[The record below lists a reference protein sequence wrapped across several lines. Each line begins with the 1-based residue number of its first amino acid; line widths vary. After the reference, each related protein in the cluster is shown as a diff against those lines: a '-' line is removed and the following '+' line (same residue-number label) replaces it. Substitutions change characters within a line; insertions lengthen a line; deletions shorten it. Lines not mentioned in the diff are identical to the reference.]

1 MFHLEARESRGALTI
16 ESKGKSMSAEATKKA
31 TAATSETMGE
41 VFHEAMR
48 SYEKALKSGI
58 QLQEESV
65 NLWKDLLTKLGSPE
79 EFQAK
84 LESMTADA
92 FPKARKRTE
101 EFVETF
107 NRTSND
113 QVAAFQRLWTNS
125 FANMASVWSQ
135 FSPGSPPFHEMRK
148 MRRGMLKV
156 LAETRDEYLRTL
168 NGALDLKRTARDGM
182 KVEEPGLDTYK
193 VGTVEAPSGGD
204 VNMHTIE
211 GKVAVITGAAG
222 GIGHALALDMA
233 RRGAA
238 AMALVDFSDRV
249 VQVAREVN
257 TEAGRQVAIA
267 YRGDTTDTAF
277 RQEVYADVTTKA
289 GVPRIC
295 VPAAAITRDALA
307 VRIDKQTGQVVIYPM
322 EDFRKVV
329 EINMIAPIYWAIE
342 LVAAVAK
349 DRASRG
355 IKRWRPEEGLQGAVV
370 FLGSI
375 ASVGNV
381 GQISYSST
389 KAGLEGA
396 ASTLM
401 AESMYYGVR
410 CSVIH
415 PGFTDTPMVRA
426 LGEEYIRTKVLP
438 QTQLKR
444 LIKPEEIADAICFM
458 VTNAAVSGELW
469 ADAGWRPAT

>member
-1 MFHLEARESRGALTI
+1 
-16 ESKGKSMSAEATKKA
+16 
-31 TAATSETMGE
+31 
-41 VFHEAMR
+41 
-48 SYEKALKSGI
+48 
-58 QLQEESV
+58 
-65 NLWKDLLTKLGSPE
+65 
-79 EFQAK
+79 
-84 LESMTADA
+84 MTDNINKYFDNVASL
-92 FPKARKRTE
+92 RK
-101 EFVETF
+101 
-107 NRTSND
+107 
-113 QVAAFQRLWTNS
+113 LWTNS
-125 FANMASVWSQ
+125 FVSMAGIWSQ
-135 FSPGSPPFHEMRK
+135 FSPGSLAFGEMRK
-148 MRRGMLKV
+148 MQGGMLRV
-156 LAETRDEYLRTL
+156 LAETWDQYTQTL
-168 NGALDLKRTARDGM
+168 NGALGVRRTPGDGM
-182 KVEEPGLDTYK
+182 KIGGPGPDTYK
-193 VGTVEAPSGGD
+193 IGPLKARS

-211 GKVAVITGAAG
+211 GQIAVITGAAG

-238 AMALVDFSDRV
+238 NLALVDFSDRV

-257 TEAGRQVAIA
+257 MEAGRQVAIA

-277 RQEVYADVTTKA
+277 REEVYTDLAAKA

-295 VPAAAITRDALA
+295 VPAAGITKDALA

-355 IKRWRPEEGLQGAVV
+355 LKRWQPEEGLQGAVV

-375 ASVGNV
+375 ASIGNI
-381 GQISYSST
+381 GQISYAST

-401 AESMYYGVR
+401 AEAMYYGVR

-426 LGEEYIRTKVLP
+426 LGEDFIRNKVLP

-458 VTNAAVSGELW
+458 LTNAAVSGELW

>member
-1 MFHLEARESRGALTI
+1 
-16 ESKGKSMSAEATKKA
+16 MSDN
-31 TAATSETMGE
+31 
-41 VFHEAMR
+41 
-48 SYEKALKSGI
+48 I
-58 QLQEESV
+58 
-65 NLWKDLLTKLGSPE
+65 
-79 EFQAK
+79 
-84 LESMTADA
+84 
-92 FPKARKRTE
+92 
-101 EFVETF
+101 
-107 NRTSND
+107 NRYFD
-113 QVAAFQRLWTNS
+113 QVVSIRRLWANS
-125 FANMASVWSQ
+125 FVGMAGIWSQ
-135 FSPGSPPFHEMRK
+135 LSPGSLVFNEMRK
-148 MRRGMLKV
+148 MQGGALRM
-156 LAETRDEYLRTL
+156 LAETWDQNMQTL
-168 NGALDLKRTARDGM
+168 NDTLGLRRTAGDGI
-182 KVEEPGLDTYK
+182 KTQGRSLHTYK
-193 VGTVEAPSGGD
+193 VGSLEARSAGA
-204 VNMHTIE
+204 VNMHKIE
-211 GKVAVITGAAG
+211 GQVAVITGAAS

-238 AMALVDFSDRV
+238 GLALVDFSDRIA
-249 VQVAREVN
+249 QVAREVN

-277 RQEVYADVTTKA
+277 REEVYTDLTSKA

-295 VPAAAITRDALA
+295 VPAAAITKDALA
-307 VRIDKQTGQVVIYPM
+307 VRIDKQTGEVVTYPM

-329 EINMIAPIYWAIE
+329 EVNMIAPIYWAIE

-355 IKRWRPEEGLQGAVV
+355 LKRWQPEEGLQGAVV

-375 ASVGNV
+375 ASIGNV

-401 AESMYYGVR
+401 AEAMYYGVR

-426 LGEEYIRTKVLP
+426 LGEDFIRDKVLP

-458 VTNAAVSGELW
+458 LTNAAVSGELW
-469 ADAGWRPAT
+469 ADAGWRPTP

>member
-1 MFHLEARESRGALTI
+1 
-16 ESKGKSMSAEATKKA
+16 MSD
-31 TAATSETMGE
+31 S
-41 VFHEAMR
+41 
-48 SYEKALKSGI
+48 I
-58 QLQEESV
+58 
-65 NLWKDLLTKLGSPE
+65 
-79 EFQAK
+79 
-84 LESMTADA
+84 
-92 FPKARKRTE
+92 
-101 EFVETF
+101 
-107 NRTSND
+107 NRYFD
-113 QVAAFQRLWTNS
+113 QVASIRKLWANS
-125 FANMASVWSQ
+125 FVSMAGIWSQ
-135 FSPGSPPFHEMRK
+135 LSPGSLVFNEMRK
-148 MRRGMLKV
+148 MQGGMLRM
-156 LAETRDEYLRTL
+156 LAETCDQNLRTL
-168 NGALDLKRTARDGM
+168 NDALSLRRTAGDGM
-182 KVEEPGLDTYK
+182 KIKGRSLDAYK
-193 VGTVEAPSGGD
+193 VGTLEARSASA
-204 VNMHTIE
+204 VNMHKIE
-211 GKVAVITGAAG
+211 GQVAVITGAAG

-238 AMALVDFSDRV
+238 GLALVDFSDRIA
-249 VQVAREVN
+249 QVARELN

-267 YRGDTTDTAF
+267 YCGDTTDTAF
-277 RQEVYADVTTKA
+277 REEAYTDLTSKA

-295 VPAAAITRDALA
+295 VPAAAITKDALA
-307 VRIDKQTGQVVIYPM
+307 VRIDKQTGEVVTYPM

-329 EINMIAPIYWAIE
+329 EVNMIAPIYWAME

-355 IKRWRPEEGLQGAVV
+355 LKRWQPEEGLQGAVV

-375 ASVGNV
+375 ATIGNI
-381 GQISYSST
+381 GQIAYSST

-401 AESMYYGVR
+401 AEAMYYGVR

-426 LGEEYIRTKVLP
+426 LGEDFIRTKVLP

-444 LIKPEEIADAICFM
+444 LIKPAEIADAICFM

>member
-1 MFHLEARESRGALTI
+1 M
-16 ESKGKSMSAEATKKA
+16 
-31 TAATSETMGE
+31 
-41 VFHEAMR
+41 
-48 SYEKALKSGI
+48 
-58 QLQEESV
+58 
-65 NLWKDLLTKLGSPE
+65 
-79 EFQAK
+79 
-84 LESMTADA
+84 
-92 FPKARKRTE
+92 
-101 EFVETF
+101 
-107 NRTSND
+107 
-113 QVAAFQRLWTNS
+113 
-125 FANMASVWSQ
+125 ANIWSQ
-135 FSPGSPPFHEMRK
+135 FSPGSLPLGEMGK
-148 MRRGMLKV
+148 MQGGLLKV
-156 LAETRDEYLRTL
+156 LAETRDQYMQTL
-168 NGALDLKRTARDGM
+168 NGALDLKRTAGDGM
-182 KVEEPGLDTYK
+182 KTEGPDLDTYK
-193 VGTVEAPSGGD
+193 VYTLGAPSGSA
-204 VNMHTIE
+204 VNMQAIE
-211 GKVAVITGAAG
+211 GQVAVITGAAG

-238 AMALVDFSDRV
+238 GLALVDFSDRV

-267 YRGDTTDTAF
+267 YRGDTTDMAF
-277 RQEVYADVTTKA
+277 REEVYADLTTKV

-295 VPAAAITRDALA
+295 VPAAAITKDALA
-307 VRIDKQTGQVVIYPM
+307 VRIDKQTGQVVVYPL

-329 EINMIAPIYWAIE
+329 EINMIAPVYWAIE
-342 LVAAVAK
+342 LVAAVAR

-355 IKRWRPEEGLQGAVV
+355 LKRWQPEEGLQGAVV

-375 ASVGNV
+375 ASIGNI

-401 AESMYYGVR
+401 AEAMYYGVR

-426 LGEEYIRTKVLP
+426 LGEDFIRNKVLP

-458 VTNAAVSGELW
+458 LTNAAVSGELW
-469 ADAGWRPAT
+469 ADGGWRPAT